1 MISQGIR
8 RLERGKDFTGVLKVG
23 RVATA
28 LPGMRKSAALAPR
41 AAPFLEV
48 EADVALAALAPSL
61 APFAPTRVVRE
72 HRGTALLFNDVV
84 TQPPEDDRDAPLAP
98 PSRLGSTEKKLMLK
112 QNKHLRV

>member
-48 EADVALAALAPSL
+48 EADVALAAL